1 MRDGIYCVADREEGL
16 RVTKEELNAALNR
29 KLKRELDR
37 FRESF
42 LALPQDELLN
52 RAYEYVVRQDIVS
65 TMEYV
70 DLDKKDAQALLN
82 SPNPLDDMFAEF
94 EERDIGYTAVLQD
107 CAVVCAKDAERRYM
121 RHSAETRNAPLYPY
135 SFEYARDHG
144 ESARYD
150 ASREANLLC
159 KEAVEAAVQ
168 DYFDG
173 NELHPEAVRQVVNR
187 FPYERVFYVLAVTV
201 QLSEWDKSWSAE
213 NKAWARTIQVAF
225 DEMPMN
231 QGNRNTDYIIE
242 ADTVNL
248 NDFISMAREQYARDH
263 PLTPEEVTAEA
274 QRIFDALQGEQEPNS
289 PHRTHFMAEIHPE
302 FLQKANS
309 TDRDRLLRLLPFKTT
324 TLTPLIGEPGM
335 YVLIS
340 AEEDRAS
347 KKELHKP
354 RTTAKKKKPE
364 KKPER

>member
-1 MRDGIYCVADREEGL
+1 M
-16 RVTKEELNAALNR
+16 TKEELNEALYR
-29 KLKRELDR
+29 KLNRELDQ

-42 LALPQDELLN
+42 LALPQDKLLN

-82 SPNPLDDMFAEF
+82 APNPLDDMFAEF
-94 EERDIGYTAVLQD
+94 EERNIGYTAVLQD
-107 CAVVCAKDAERRYM
+107 CAVVCAKDAERRYQ

-173 NELHPEAVRQVVNR
+173 KRVHPEAVRQVVSR

-201 QLSEWDKSWSAE
+201 QLSEWDKSYSAE
-213 NKAWARTIQVAF
+213 NKAWASTVQAAF

-248 NDFISMAREQYARDH
+248 NDFISMAREQYAREH

-274 QRIFDALQGEQEPNS
+274 QRIFDALQGEREPNS
-289 PHRTHFMAEIHPE
+289 PHRTHFMAEVRPE
-302 FLQKANS
+302 FLQKATS

-324 TLTPLIGEPGM
+324 TLTPLIGAPGM

-347 KKELHKP
+347 QKELRKP
-354 RTTAKKKKPE
+354 RTPAKKKKQE